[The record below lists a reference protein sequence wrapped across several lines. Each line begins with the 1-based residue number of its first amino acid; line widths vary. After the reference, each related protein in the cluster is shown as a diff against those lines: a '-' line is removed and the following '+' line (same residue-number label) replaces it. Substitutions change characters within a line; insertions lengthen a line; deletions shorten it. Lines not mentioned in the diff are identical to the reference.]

1 MCEEERALWSFGVQ
15 TGVYELPILDSETK
29 EGPGKARFPKVKN
42 RVCSQHMDGNVRS
55 VDPVVEL
62 RGALVKN
69 LEGGEHRVGGSQ
81 GLQRN

>member
-1 MCEEERALWSFGVQ
+1 M
-15 TGVYELPILDSETK
+15 YELPILDSETK

-55 VDPVVEL
+55 GDPVVEL

-69 LEGGEHRVGGSQ
+69 LEGQPLDPSPKVSCPRSFPPRRQ
-81 GLQRN
+81 GT